1 MNIGALDGCIRE
13 DVIQKWPLSILHL
26 QLSAPPTMYLIFNCE
41 HYGCN
46 SSEVKSGLTTFLT
59 ESDQARSYAGAPL
72 NTIPAPLSIGETN
85 FCPMTALQDFT
96 LDAALP
102 RRG

>member
-1 MNIGALDGCIRE
+1 MTPIYTAFAI
-13 DVIQKWPLSILHL
+13 
-26 QLSAPPTMYLIFNCE
+26 SAPPTMFLVFNSD
-41 HYGCN
+41 HNGCN